1 MQANCDSL
9 LHCNQIGRLT
19 RLNEADRS
27 GPGAGKM
34 AIAEMREFASF
45 PAGTQRYIRR
55 SLAIARVHEEAVD
68 RWSRDPI
75 ETVHI
80 KVQARVY
87 ERLPEIRERVPENS
101 GLEFVEPFM
110 APLVA
115 LSAFDLAQNR
125 LPSFSAYRFLY
136 ERLIGATARPWLPGA
151 FCAAAAL
158 PHIEPEK
165 RRDLLQSIS
174 ENAATAPAW
183 SRREPSFYP
192 EWVDKDDDTP
202 KLLN

>member
-1 MQANCDSL
+1 MSVYDSML
-9 LHCNQIGRLT
+9 QRNQIGRLMG
-19 RLNEADRS
+19 LNMTGQN
-27 GPGAGKM
+27 GPSRGGM

-55 SLAIARVHEEAVD
+55 SLDIAWEQDSAVD
-68 RWSRDPI
+68 RWSRDAI
-75 ETVHI
+75 ESVNI

-87 ERLPEIRERVPENS
+87 ERISEIRERVPENS

-136 ERLIGATARPWLPGA
+136 ERLIGASARPWLPGA

-183 SRREPSFYP
+183 SKREPSFYP
-192 EWVDKDDDTP
+192 AWVDKDDAGP

>member
-1 MQANCDSL
+1 MPVYDSM
-9 LHCNQIGRLT
+9 LHCNQIGRLMG
-19 RLNEADRS
+19 LDRTSES
-27 GPGAGKM
+27 GPSRGRM

-55 SLAIARVHEEAVD
+55 SLDIAWERGKAVD
-68 RWSRDPI
+68 RWSRDAI
-75 ETVHI
+75 ESVNI

-87 ERLPEIRERVPENS
+87 ERISEIRERVPENS

-136 ERLIGATARPWLPGA
+136 ERLIGASARPWLPGA

-158 PHIEPEK
+158 PHIEPDK

-183 SRREPSFYP
+183 SKREPSFYP
-192 EWVDKDDDTP
+192 AWVDKDDDGP